1 MGGWRERSD
10 VDVIPAFSSRGSGR
24 GGGAAGL
31 TRTEEMTGGTVKD
44 FRY

>member
-24 GGGAAGL
+24 GGGG
-31 TRTEEMTGGTVKD
+31 RPDKN
-44 FRY
+44 